1 MYGDVTYMSCVKSH
15 NVINLQ
21 VQNNHNELSLS
32 IKNKTSYEE
41 KIILSYNQKTFYAYD
56 GQQEFYVSI
65 QLLTDAYKHKTPYI
79 IILKA
84 NNKRSFEDEYSNV
97 IIIAND
103 LKKYSCNKINLRK
116 TGNFKICVL
125 YLINLFNKTIY
136 THHINQHE
144 GNFIQ
149 NSTTGAVIF
158 YKPYNGP
165 AYEFDIIS
173 MYPSILITNSITQR

>member
-1 MYGDVTYMSCVKSH
+1 MSCVKSH

-84 NNKRSFEDEYSNV
+84 NNKISFEDEYKNV
-97 IIIAND
+97 IVIAND
-103 LKKYSCNKINLRK
+103 IKKYSCNKNNLRK
-116 TGNFKICVL
+116 TVGAGALIPYKRGDDDVGWFIC
-125 YLINLFNKTIY
+125 YR
-136 THHINQHE
+136 H
-144 GNFIQ
+144 
-149 NSTTGAVIF
+149 S
-158 YKPYNGP
+158 
-165 AYEFDIIS
+165 
-173 MYPSILITNSITQR
+173 